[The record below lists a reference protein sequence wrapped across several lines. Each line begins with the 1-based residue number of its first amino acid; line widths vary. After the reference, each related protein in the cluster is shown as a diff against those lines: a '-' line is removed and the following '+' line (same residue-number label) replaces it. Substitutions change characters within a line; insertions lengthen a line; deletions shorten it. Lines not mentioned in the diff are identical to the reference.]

1 MRIQSGFS
9 IHMNPNWNLMRIECA
24 LCSLHL
30 WRWFGSGLK
39 LDYIIIHDLHEITP
53 TMKSLA
59 CSLAWLFV
67 VCGACYLGKKECCF
81 LKAEKSGA
89 AR

>member
-9 IHMNPNWNLMRIECA
+9 IHMNPNWNPMRIECA

-59 CSLAWLFV
+59 WLFV